1 MSLGE
6 NSFSESWF
14 QGKEA
19 PIQPLCRGLPT
30 SLLGEDDAPCW
41 YTPFLGS
48 GRFVSEGRPIYG
60 AKGNSLFKGAFK
72 GYP

>member
-19 PIQPLCRGLPT
+19 PIQPPSAGDPPT
-30 SLLGEDDAPCW
+30 SLLGEDDAPRW

-48 GRFVSEGRPIYG
+48 GRFVSEGRRVYG
-60 AKGNSLFKGAFK
+60 AKGNSLFKGAFNE
-72 GYP
+72 